1 MTDESTARVAIFNCA
16 NLAAAGVMLR
26 GKRVSGDWQ
35 VHRVG
40 CRDLTDLLRLSRGRL
55 TQYFASVAE
64 ARAEFNA
71 DMGPG
76 GTAGFSEEEGG
87 WDFDRDCEI
96 KPCTKGL

>member
-1 MTDESTARVAIFNCA
+1 MTADPTDRVAIFNCA

-26 GKRVSGDWQ
+26 GKRVTGDWQ

-40 CRDLTDLLRLSRGRL
+40 CRDLNDLLRLSRGRL
-55 TQYFASVAE
+55 TQYFPSVAA
-64 ARAEFNA
+64 ARADFNA

-76 GTAGFSEEEGG
+76 GGAGFSEEEGG